1 MSIRLKTRGK
11 ELEDVEYFL
20 KGFKDKDGRFKY
32 RERIE
37 SMQVNNVKYI
47 VIDHHDLVL
56 FNKDLAYRL
65 AEEPDDV
72 LSLLSEATYNVLR
85 SINPSYADKIKDSI
99 RVRIG
104 NYPVKVPIRNVDA
117 SLIGR
122 LVSVAGMVV
131 RASEVKPYLT
141 SISYQCI
148 KGHSGVIDRII
159 KKCPECNEQVEIDT
173 SKSKFSN
180 MQLIRLQEL
189 PEDLP
194 PGQLPHYS
202 DVILKHDLVDNARPG
217 DRIILTGIVRAEQD
231 NESKNALLYRI
242 RLDANNIEFIYDRFG
257 DTELRSSERFVITKD
272 DEKQIRRFAMQD
284 NAYERLIASMAP
296 HVYGH
301 EIVKESI
308 LLLIVGAPQREL
320 GDGTKMRGDINILLV
335 GDPGIAKSELLK
347 YAARVAPRGLY
358 TSGRGST
365 AAGLTAAVIRDK
377 SGMMML
383 EAGAVVL
390 GDQGVVCIDEF
401 DKLRPEDRSALHE
414 VMEQQSCSVAKGGI
428 VATLNARTSILAAAN
443 PLLGKY
449 DPYRNITENV
459 NLPIPLLTRFD
470 LIFAIR
476 DEPNREYDSR
486 IARHILGLYRRGAY
500 EYEPILSIDMLRKY
514 LAYAK
519 RINPV
524 LSKEAEDR
532 IFEYYLQMRNVES
545 EGMIT
550 ITPRQ
555 LEALIRLASA
565 RARLLLKEVVD
576 VSDADRAIYLFNQ
589 MLNTVGIDVK
599 TGKVDLGVLH
609 GMPQSERSKRQ
620 LFFDVFKALSGAEE
634 EAVEEDKLVEELV
647 KTGRFDE
654 NEAKALINKL
664 KNEGIIYETKPGYYK
679 RT

>member
-1 MSIRLKTRGK
+1 MSILKTRGK
-11 ELEDVEYFL
+11 EIEELEEFL
-20 KGFKDKDGRFKY
+20 KGFRNKEGRFKY
-32 RERIE
+32 RERIA
-37 SMQVNNVKYI
+37 SMKVKDQRYI

-56 FNKDLAYRL
+56 FNQTIAYKLTNDPDNTLASLKEAVYQVL
-65 AEEPDDV
+65 KITDPDYAE
-72 LSLLSEATYNVLR
+72 
-85 SINPSYADKIKDSI
+85 KIKEEI

-104 NYPVKVPIRNVDA
+104 NYPIKVPIRNVDA
-117 SLIGR
+117 SMIGK

-131 RASEVKPYLT
+131 RASEVKPFLT
-141 SISYQCI
+141 KLAYRCI
-148 KGHSGVIDRII
+148 KGHSGVVEGNI
-159 KKCPECNEQVEIDT
+159 KRCPECNESIEVDPN
-173 SKSKFSN
+173 KSVFTN
-180 MQLIRLQEL
+180 LQLIRLQEL

-202 DVILKHDLVDNARPG
+202 DVKLTNDLVDNARPG

-231 NESKNALLYRI
+231 IESKTNLFYRI
-242 RLDANNIEFIYDRFG
+242 KLDGNNIEFAGARMG
-257 DTELRSSERFVITKD
+257 DTEIRTNEKFVITKD
-272 DEKQIRRFAMQD
+272 DEKQIRRFANQP

-301 EIVKESI
+301 DIVKEAI

-320 GDGTKMRGDINILLV
+320 EDGTKMRGDINVLLV

-347 YAARVAPRGLY
+347 YTARVAPRGLY

-390 GDQGVVCIDEF
+390 GDQGLVCIDEF

-476 DEPNREYDSR
+476 DEPNKEYDSN
-486 IARHILGLYRRGAY
+486 IARHILGLYRRGSY
-500 EYEPILSIDMLRKY
+500 EYEPILSIDMLSKY

-524 LSKEAEDR
+524 LSKEAEDK
-532 IFEYYLQMRNVES
+532 IFEYYLQMRNVDS

-550 ITPRQ
+550 VTPRQ

-576 VSDADRAIYLFNQ
+576 ASDAERAIYLFNK
-589 MLNTVGIDVK
+589 MLNTVGVDVK

-620 LFFDVFKALSGAEE
+620 LFFDIFKALAGPEDES
-634 EAVEEDKLVEELV
+634 VEREKLVEELV
-647 KTGRFDE
+647 KTGRFSEDE
-654 NEAKALINKL
+654 ANELIDRMNR
-664 KNEGIIYETKPGYYK
+664 EGVIYETKAGYYK

>member
-1 MSIRLKTRGK
+1 MLKTRGK
-11 ELEDVEYFL
+11 IVEELETFL
-20 KGFKDKDGRFKY
+20 KGFRDKDNRFKY

-37 SMQVNNVKYI
+37 EMSVKNQLYI
-47 VIDHHDLVL
+47 VIDYHDLMLYNSSIV
-56 FNKDLAYRL
+56 YRL
-65 AEEPDDV
+65 TDEPESI
-72 LSLLSEATYNVLR
+72 LISFSEAVYQVLKI
-85 SINPSYADKIKDSI
+85 INPDYAEKIREDI

-104 NYPVKVPIRNVDA
+104 NYPIKISIRNVDA
-117 SLIGR
+117 NMIGKM
-122 LVSVAGMVV
+122 VSIAGMVV

-141 SISYQCI
+141 KLAYSCI
-148 KGHSGVIDRII
+148 NGHNGVIDTNIRR
-159 KKCPECNEQVEIDT
+159 CPECNESIEVDIN
-173 SKSKFSN
+173 KSRFN
-180 MQLIRLQEL
+180 NIQFIRLQEL

-194 PGQLPHYS
+194 AGQLPHYA
-202 DVILKHDLVDNARPG
+202 DVKLTNDLVDNTRPG
-217 DRIILTGIVRAEQD
+217 DRIILTGIVRAEVDYENKSNQFY
-231 NESKNALLYRI
+231 KIRI
-242 RLDANNIEFIYDRFG
+242 DGNNIEFANTRFS
-257 DTELRSSERFVITKD
+257 DSEIRSSERFVITKE
-272 DEKQIRRFAMQD
+272 DEKNIRKFAEQP
-284 NAYERLIASMAP
+284 NTYERLIISMAP

-308 LLLIVGAPQREL
+308 LLLITGAPQREL
-320 GDGTKMRGDINILLV
+320 VDGTKLRGDINILLV

-347 YAARVAPRGLY
+347 YTARVAPRGLY

-459 NLPIPLLTRFD
+459 SLPIPLLTRFD

-476 DEPNREYDSR
+476 DEPNKEQDSS
-486 IARHILGLYRRGAY
+486 IARHILDLYRKGSYGY
-500 EYEPILSIDMLRKY
+500 ESILSIDMLSKY
-514 LAYAK
+514 LSYAK
-519 RINPV
+519 RVNPL
-524 LSKEAEDR
+524 LSKEAENK
-532 IFEYYLQMRNVES
+532 ILEYYLEMRNVNT

-555 LEALIRLASA
+555 LEALIRLATA
-565 RARLLLKEVVD
+565 RARLLLKEVID
-576 VSDADRAIYLFNQ
+576 ISDAERAIYLFNK
-589 MLNTVGIDVK
+589 MLTTVGVDVK
-599 TGKVDLGVLH
+599 TGKIDIGVLH

-620 LFFDVFKALSGAEE
+620 LFFDIFKTLAGREDEAVERGRLIKELVKSGRFTEE
-634 EAVEEDKLVEELV
+634 EAGD
-647 KTGRFDE
+647 
-654 NEAKALINKL
+654 LIDRMNR
-664 KNEGIIYETKPGYYK
+664 EGVIYEAKPGYYK
-679 RT
+679 KT

>member
-1 MSIRLKTRGK
+1 MSILKTKGK
-11 ELEDVEYFL
+11 IVEELESFL
-20 KGFKDKDGRFKY
+20 KGFRDKDGRFKY

-37 SMQVNNVKYI
+37 GMNVKNRQYV
-47 VIDHHDLVL
+47 VIDYHDLMLYNNSIAYILTDDPDNILTAFSEALYQVL
-56 FNKDLAYRL
+56 KIINPDY
-65 AEEPDDV
+65 AEKVKDDV
-72 LSLLSEATYNVLR
+72 
-85 SINPSYADKIKDSI
+85 

-104 NYPVKVPIRNVDA
+104 NYPIKTSIRNVDA
-117 SLIGR
+117 NTIGKM
-122 LVSVAGMVV
+122 VSIAGMVV
-131 RASEVKPYLT
+131 RASEVKPYINKLAYT
-141 SISYQCI
+141 CI
-148 KGHSGVIDRII
+148 NGHTGTIESVIR
-159 KKCPECNEQVEIDT
+159 KCPECKESIEIDT
-173 SKSKFSN
+173 NKSKFN
-180 MQLIRLQEL
+180 NIQFIRLQEL

-194 PGQLPHYS
+194 AGQLPHYA
-202 DVILKHDLVDNARPG
+202 DVRLTNDLVDNTRPG
-217 DRIILTGIVRAEQD
+217 DRVILTGIVRAEQEYD
-231 NESKNALLYRI
+231 NNSFYKIRI
-242 RLDANNIEFIYDRFG
+242 DGNNIEFAHTKLSDSEI
-257 DTELRSSERFVITKD
+257 RSNERFIITKE
-272 DEKQIRRFAMQD
+272 DEKIIRRFAEQP

-308 LLLIVGAPQREL
+308 LLLIAGAPQREL
-320 GDGTKMRGDINILLV
+320 DDGTKMRGDINILLV

-377 SGMMML
+377 NGMMML

-390 GDQGVVCIDEF
+390 GDQGIVCIDEF

-470 LIFAIR
+470 LIFAMR
-476 DEPNREYDSR
+476 DEPNKEQDTN
-486 IARHILGLYRRGAY
+486 IAKHILGLYRQGSY
-500 EYEPILSIDMLRKY
+500 GYEPILSIDLLTKY
-514 LAYAK
+514 LSYTK
-519 RINPV
+519 RINPII
-524 LSKEAEDR
+524 SKEAEDKIR
-532 IFEYYLQMRNVES
+532 EYYLQMRNTTS

-555 LEALIRLASA
+555 LEALIRLSMA

-576 VSDADRAIYLFNQ
+576 ISDAERAIYLFNK
-589 MLNTVGIDVK
+589 MLITVGVDVK
-599 TGKVDLGVLH
+599 TGKVDIGVLH

-620 LFFDVFKALSGAEE
+620 LFFDIFKALSGINE
-634 EAVEEDKLVEELV
+634 EAVERDKLIKELV
-647 KTGRFDE
+647 KSGRFSE
-654 NEAKALINKL
+654 EEATELIDKMNR
-664 KNEGIIYETKPGYYK
+664 EGVIYEAKPGYYK
-679 RT
+679 KT

>member
-1 MSIRLKTRGK
+1 MSVLKTRGK
-11 ELEDVEYFL
+11 EIEEIEEFL
-20 KGFKDKDGRFKY
+20 KGFRDKEGRFKY
-32 RERIE
+32 RDRIE
-37 SMQVNNVKYI
+37 VMNVKGQKYI
-47 VIDHHDLVL
+47 VIDHHDLML
-56 FNKDLAYRL
+56 FNQSIVYRL
-65 AEEPDDV
+65 SDEPDNLLEMLAEAVYQV
-72 LSLLSEATYNVLR
+72 LKI
-85 SINPSYADKIKDSI
+85 INPDYAEKIKEEI

-104 NYPVKVPIRNVDA
+104 NYPIKIPIRNVDA
-117 SLIGR
+117 TKIGK

-131 RASEVKPYLT
+131 RASEIKPYL
-141 SISYQCI
+141 SKLAYRCI
-148 KGHSGVIDRII
+148 KGHFGII
-159 KKCPECNEQVEIDT
+159 KGTIKRCPECNESIEADAN
-173 SKSKFSN
+173 KSVFTN
-180 MQLIRLQEL
+180 LQLIRMQEL

-202 DVILKHDLVDNARPG
+202 DVKLINDLVDNARPG
-217 DRIILTGIVRAEQD
+217 DRIVLTGIVRAEQD
-231 NESKNALLYRI
+231 IDSRSNLFYRI
-242 RLDANNIEFIYDRFG
+242 RLDANNIEFAGAFG
-257 DTELRSSERFVITKD
+257 DTEMRSNEKFRITKE
-272 DEKQIRRFAMQD
+272 DEKQIRRFANQP

-301 EIVKESI
+301 DIVKEAI

-320 GDGTKMRGDINILLV
+320 EDGTKMRGDINILLV

-347 YAARVAPRGLY
+347 YTARVSPRGLY

-476 DEPNREYDSR
+476 DEPNREYDSN
-486 IARHILGLYRRGAY
+486 IARHILGLYRRGSY
-500 EYEPILSIDMLRKY
+500 EYEPILSIDILSKY
-514 LAYAK
+514 LAYTK
-519 RINPV
+519 NINPV
-524 LSKEAEDR
+524 LSKEAEDK
-532 IFEYYLQMRNVES
+532 IFKYYLQMRNVDS

-550 ITPRQ
+550 VTPRQ

-576 VSDADRAIYLFNQ
+576 ASDAERAIYLFNQ
-589 MLNTVGIDVK
+589 MLNTVGVDVK

-620 LFFDVFKALSGAEE
+620 LFFDIFKALSGPENE
-634 EAVEEDKLVEELV
+634 SVSRERLVEELV
-647 KTGRFDE
+647 KSSRFSDDE
-654 NEAKALINKL
+654 ANDLIDRMNR
-664 KNEGIIYETKPGYYK
+664 EGVIYETRVGYYK

>member
-1 MSIRLKTRGK
+1 MSVLKTRGK
-11 ELEDVEYFL
+11 EIEEIEEFL
-20 KGFKDKDGRFKY
+20 KGFKDNGTFKY
-32 RERIE
+32 RERIKE
-37 SMQVNNVKYI
+37 MSVKGQRYI
-47 VIDHHDLVL
+47 VIDHHDLML
-56 FNKDLAYRL
+56 FNKSLAYRL
-65 AEEPDDV
+65 SDEPDNILSMLREALYQV
-72 LSLLSEATYNVLR
+72 LKIV
-85 SINPSYADKIKDSI
+85 NPDYAEKSKEL

-104 NYPVKVPIRNVDA
+104 NYPIKVPIRNVDA
-117 SLIGR
+117 SMIGK

-131 RASEVKPYLT
+131 RASEVKPYL
-141 SISYQCI
+141 SKLAYRCI
-148 KGHSGVIDRII
+148 KGHSGMADNII
-159 KKCPECNEQVEIDT
+159 KRCPECNEEIEVDT
-173 SKSKFSN
+173 NKSIFTN
-180 MQLIRLQEL
+180 LQMIRMQEL

-202 DVILKHDLVDNARPG
+202 DVKLANDLVDNARPG
-217 DRIILTGIVRAEQD
+217 DRIILTGIVRAEQED
-231 NESKNALLYRI
+231 NLFYRI
-242 RLDANNIEFIYDRFG
+242 RLDANNIEFIGIG
-257 DTELRSSERFVITKD
+257 DEMRSSEKFHITKE
-272 DEKQIRRFAMQD
+272 DEKQIRRFANQP

-301 EIVKESI
+301 DIVKEAI

-320 GDGTKMRGDINILLV
+320 VGAKIRGDINILLV

-347 YAARVAPRGLY
+347 YTARVAPRGLY

-476 DEPNREYDSR
+476 DEPNREYDSN
-486 IARHILGLYRRGAY
+486 IARHILGLYRRGSY
-500 EYEPILSIDMLRKY
+500 EYEPILSIDMLSKY

-519 RINPV
+519 SINPT
-524 LSKEAEDR
+524 LSKEAEDK
-532 IFEYYLQMRNVES
+532 IFEYYLQMRSSS

-550 ITPRQ
+550 VTPRQ

-576 VSDADRAIYLFNQ
+576 VSDAERAIYLFNC
-589 MLNTVGIDVK
+589 MLNTVGVDVK

-609 GMPQSERSKRQ
+609 GIPQSERSKRE
-620 LFFDVFKALSGAEE
+620 LFFDIFKALSGK
-634 EAVEEDKLVEELV
+634 EDNPVPRDRLIEELV
-647 KTGRFDE
+647 KSGRFSE
-654 NEAKALINKL
+654 EEAKELIDRLNRD
-664 KNEGIIYETKPGYYK
+664 GAIYECKVGYYK
-679 RT
+679 MG